1 MFPKH
6 FQWLLLY
13 YDGKNEQENLDCHH
27 WNLNE
32 TNVSFTQSF
41 FWYTSFHF
49 CSVFFKWGKGF
60 TISLGQKKDRVSIS
74 YFDVRFSFDLNYV
87 FFRSKYDLSAIWNTP
102 FIIPGAK
109 SLCTLQIS
117 VASFYKFLWWTV
129 NPLNASFALIS
140 KPVTWLA
147 VQIEWLVSIWG

>member
-1 MFPKH
+1 MKLISVLRNH
-6 FQWLLLY
+6 FS
-13 YDGKNEQENLDCHH
+13 G
-27 WNLNE
+27 
-32 TNVSFTQSF
+32 TQ
-41 FWYTSFHF
+41 
-49 CSVFFKWGKGF
+49 VFIFVPYSSIEVRVLQSSRREVQG
-60 TISLGQKKDRVSIS
+60 LGQRKDRVSIS

-140 KPVTWLA
+140 KPVTWFA
-147 VQIEWLVSIWG
+147 VQIKWLVSIWGKHWHLMG